1 MSSQAEEVEG
11 THNLATIFKSFKRD
25 KNLPHL
31 TDTDLSEAFNE
42 EKDDDSG
49 GEDRGAAK
57 ETGNNKEPII
67 EGVSGRTGQAQVDT
81 ADVTRKITEFC
92 TMRSIERET
101 RLVEWTTMVTIDT
114 RERLKIMG
122 HDFIFFHAWPAQRRR
137 K

>member
-1 MSSQAEEVEG
+1 MPSQAEEVG
-11 THNLATIFKSFKRD
+11 GKHKLAAIFRNFRRD
-25 KNLPHL
+25 GKLPHL
-31 TDTDLSEAFNE
+31 TDADLAEAFE
-42 EKDDDSG
+42 EERDDDSG
-49 GEDRGAAK
+49 GENKGAAK
-57 ETGNNKEPII
+57 ETGNKKEPIM

-92 TMRSIERET
+92 TMRSSEKET
-101 RLVEWTTMVTIDT
+101 RLVEWTTVVTIDT